1 MPCAHADGKQNGFS
15 RPQMFALF
23 DLDKDPYELANIYNA
38 TVRANPALTSELHGL
53 LRQFYEC
60 RGAECP

>member
-1 MPCAHADGKQNGFS
+1 MYALPPAQPPAD
-15 RPQMFALF
+15 PQRKPGQ
-23 DLDKDPYELANIYNA
+23 DKDPYELANIYNA
-38 TVRANPALTSELHGL
+38 TVRANPTLTSELHGL